1 MKLLLATLLLSATL
15 AAAPHEEVLVI
26 EELIA
31 TTQKN
36 LRSQEALLQAL
47 NAYNHA
53 RDAYLADPDSSKR
66 ATLLVKRAMHLQS
79 HLVREHLSHLF
90 SPDFLTELAF
100 YHQVG
105 KNQLAGR

>member
-26 EELIA
+26 EELIE

-53 RDAYLADPDSSKR
+53 RDAYLADPDSGKK
-66 ATLLVKRAMHLQS
+66 ATLLVKRAIYLQS
-79 HLVREHLSHLF
+79 HLAKEHLSHLF
-90 SPDFLTELAF
+90 SPDFLTELTF
-100 YHQVG
+100 YNQVG
-105 KNQLAGR
+105 KKQLAGS